1 MAVVMRNRTV
11 AEKYAVAVVAVG
23 AAFALRYGLY
33 GTLENRIPFAFF
45 TLATLISAWYGGL
58 GPGMLAA
65 VGGLILA
72 DQFFMPP
79 HSADGGIGETERTAI
94 GIYAMTVTL
103 IVVLFWHLHN
113 KLRDVQD
120 ELQKAQAREH
130 ETGNAGT
137 QRNSG
142 APGEMRPL

>member
-1 MAVVMRNRTV
+1 
-11 AEKYAVAVVAVG
+11 
-23 AAFALRYGLY
+23 
-33 GTLENRIPFAFF
+33 
-45 TLATLISAWYGGL
+45 
-58 GPGMLAA
+58 MLAA

-130 ETGNAGT
+130 GTGNAGT